1 MPHITGALLL
11 AVVFMALGIFIKRMW
26 LKNTIVPPS
35 LIAGAIALAVGP
47 QGFGQLLGGADWQP
61 NWLPA
66 GVIPETIIA
75 VWSELPG
82 PLITVVFASLFI
94 GRKIPSVKE
103 IWSESAPNLA
113 YGYSLAFGQYT
124 AGLFIGWAV
133 ISTFM
138 DMSAMTGL
146 LIPIGFQGGHG
157 TVAGLQ
163 QVLSPI
169 DSAAVDLG
177 YGMATIGIITAAIW
191 GTVVSNLS
199 RKHEHEKE
207 QPDDHLQNDPD
218 EKESERQQ
226 SRPSITIPVA
236 LIGLAIGIGWLVLM
250 IGDALANS
258 AGMEGDNPISSIVPL
273 FPLAMLAGLALQVL
287 LNRWG
292 NPKCVDRRQAS
303 GISDIALSLLVVT
316 ALGSLDLQVLGENW
330 KVLLT
335 LGLTGV

>member
-1 MPHITGALLL
+1 MVQAVADVMPHITGALLL

-124 AGLFIGWAV
+124 AGLFIGCYFNFYGYV
-133 ISTFM
+133 CN
-138 DMSAMTGL
+138 D
-146 LIPIGFQGGHG
+146 GFTNSYWFSRG
-157 TVAGLQ
+157 AR
-163 QVLSPI
+163 
-169 DSAAVDLG
+169 
-177 YGMATIGIITAAIW
+177 YGCGFTASFI
-191 GTVVSNLS
+191 
-199 RKHEHEKE
+199 
-207 QPDDHLQNDPD
+207 
-218 EKESERQQ
+218 
-226 SRPSITIPVA
+226 
-236 LIGLAIGIGWLVLM
+236 
-250 IGDALANS
+250 AN
-258 AGMEGDNPISSIVPL
+258 
-273 FPLAMLAGLALQVL
+273 
-287 LNRWG
+287 R
-292 NPKCVDRRQAS
+292 
-303 GISDIALSLLVVT
+303 
-316 ALGSLDLQVLGENW
+316 
-330 KVLLT
+330 
-335 LGLTGV
+335 